1 MSGAVWRSLGTLYAG
16 FSNTTT
22 PSPPVAAV
30 GGWEPAPY
38 TGFLSMRIS
47 SKEGSPVKRFSGVMF
62 AATWL

>member
-1 MSGAVWRSLGTLYAG
+1 MSGTVWRSLGTPYAG

-30 GGWEPAPY
+30 GGWGPAPY
-38 TGFLSMRIS
+38 TGFLSVEIS
-47 SKEGSPVKRFSGVMF
+47 PKEGSPVKTFSGVMF